1 MEEQNKNMAENNQ
14 KETTEPLAENIEE
27 ATTLAPEG
35 NLETAEEENKAK
47 AEENAEETQTEN
59 AEVAEEVQSTNKI
72 EASKILPEYTSAKS
86 WFYSLALGLI
96 IGLAVIIPGI
106 SGATVA
112 IMFGLYGA
120 LIYSMGNILNNFKRC
135 FVFLLPIAIGIVVG
149 FLFGFFAIQ
158 NLYNL
163 HPFVFTCLFAGLM
176 IGAMPIVINELKG
189 TKFNFMRTFLLI
201 LGIIIPV
208 GIGVASLFL
217 TFSADSSIIQFS
229 LAGMFIFFG
238 IGVLVSITQL
248 IPGLSATALLV
259 ACGIFGRL
267 LSSMHF
273 NVIAKEPIILL
284 MFLALGLGFLV
295 GIVLFSKLINLLLK
309 TKRQPFFCLIVG
321 LSLGAIVSMF
331 ISSEMM
337 DSYKAFNVGDK
348 SLVLGLVLGLVLLV
362 VGFTLTFFIARFE
375 LKHKKNKEGKN

>member
-1 MEEQNKNMAENNQ
+1 MENSNLTERNSNMLP
-14 KETTEPLAENIEE
+14 KYTT
-27 ATTLAPEG
+27 
-35 NLETAEEENKAK
+35 
-47 AEENAEETQTEN
+47 
-59 AEVAEEVQSTNKI
+59 
-72 EASKILPEYTSAKS
+72 AKS

-120 LIYSMGNILNNFKRC
+120 LVYSMGNILNDFKRC
-135 FVFLLPIAIGIVVG
+135 FIFLLPIIAGMIIG
-149 FLFGFFAIQ
+149 FLIGFFAIQ
-158 NLYNL
+158 NLYAL

-176 IGAMPIVINELKG
+176 IGAMPIVISELSG
-189 TKFNFMRTFLLI
+189 TKFNFMRVFLLV
-201 LGIIIPV
+201 LGIVLPV
-208 GIGVASLFL
+208 AIGVASLFI
-217 TFSADSSIIQFS
+217 TFSADSSLIEFS
-229 LAGMFIFFG
+229 VGGMFIFFG

-248 IPGLSATALLV
+248 IPGLSATALLL

-273 NVIAKEPIILL
+273 HVIANEPILLL

-309 TKRQPFFCLIVG
+309 KKRQLFFCLIVG
-321 LSLGAIVSMF
+321 LSIGSIISMF

-337 DSYKAFNVGDK
+337 SAYKSFGSGDK
-348 SLVLGLVLGLVLLV
+348 SLILGLVLGLVLLV
-362 VGFTLTFFIARFE
+362 VGFTITFLIARYE
-375 LKHKKNKEGKN
+375 LRHKKSKEGEN

>member
-1 MEEQNKNMAENNQ
+1 M
-14 KETTEPLAENIEE
+14 
-27 ATTLAPEG
+27 
-35 NLETAEEENKAK
+35 ENK
-47 AEENAEETQTEN
+47 T
-59 AEVAEEVQSTNKI
+59 
-72 EASKILPEYTSAKS
+72 ILPKYTTAKQ

-120 LIYSMGNILNNFKRC
+120 LIYSMGNIIGDFKRC
-135 FVFLLPIAIGIVVG
+135 FVFLLPIALGMIVG
-149 FLFGFFAIQ
+149 FLLGFFAIQ

-189 TKFNFMRTFLLI
+189 TKFNFVRTFLFV
-201 LGIIIPV
+201 LGILIPV

-217 TFSADSSIIQFS
+217 TFSADSSIIEFS
-229 LAGMFIFFG
+229 LVGMLIFFC

-267 LSSMHF
+267 LASMRF
-273 NVIAKEPIILL
+273 SVIAKEPILLL

-295 GIVLFSKLINLLLK
+295 GLVMFSKLINLLLK
-309 TKRQPFFCLIVG
+309 TRRQPFFCLIVG
-321 LSLGAIVSMF
+321 LSIGAIISMF

-337 DSYKAFNVGDK
+337 ETYTSFNTGDK
-348 SLVLGLVLGLVLLV
+348 NLVLGLVLGLVLLV
-362 VGFTLTFFIARFE
+362 LGFMITFVVARFE
-375 LKHKKNKEGKN
+375 LRHKNKQKGEN

>member
-1 MEEQNKNMAENNQ
+1 MKEQ
-14 KETTEPLAENIEE
+14 KETSAENSLEQPQEDSSENSENISQE
-27 ATTLAPEG
+27 TTQE
-35 NLETAEEENKAK
+35 NVQETTQESTQENETDALKTPTT
-47 AEENAEETQTEN
+47 NAQDIKEQKKHTEIF
-59 AEVAEEVQSTNKI
+59 K
-72 EASKILPEYTSAKS
+72 YTSAKS

-120 LIYSMGNILNNFKRC
+120 LIYAMGNIIGDFKRC
-135 FVFLLPIAIGIVVG
+135 FVFLLPIILGMIMG
-149 FLFGFFAIQ
+149 FLLGFFAIQ

-176 IGAMPIVINELKG
+176 IGAMPIVVNELKG
-189 TKFNFMRTFLLI
+189 TKFNFMRIFLFV
-201 LGIIIPV
+201 LGVLIPV

-217 TFSADSSIIQFS
+217 TFSADSSIIAFS
-229 LAGMFIFFG
+229 PVGMVIFFG

-267 LSSMHF
+267 LSSMRF
-273 NVIAKEPIILL
+273 GVIAKEPIILL
-284 MFLALGLGFLV
+284 MFLALGLGFLF
-295 GIVLFSKLINLLLK
+295 GIVMFSKLINLLLK

-321 LSLGAIVSMF
+321 LSIGAIISMF

-337 DSYKAFNVGDK
+337 DSYKAFNVDNK

-362 VGFTLTFFIARFE
+362 LGFIITFLIARFE
-375 LKHKKNKEGKN
+375 LKHKNKKEGEN